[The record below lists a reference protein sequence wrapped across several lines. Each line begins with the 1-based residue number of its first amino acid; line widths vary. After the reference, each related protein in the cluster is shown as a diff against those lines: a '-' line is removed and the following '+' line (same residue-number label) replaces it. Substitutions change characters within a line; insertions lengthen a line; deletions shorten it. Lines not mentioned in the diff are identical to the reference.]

1 MPLTPAG
8 APDPHEPRHDHAE
21 HADSSAAVRPE
32 TAQAI
37 SQTLVR
43 VVKIMAAMKHH
54 APREHAA
61 VDPSH
66 YPLLFCVSGE
76 PRRVSAV
83 ADSIHSDVS
92 TVSRQVTHLVQHG
105 LLEKIGDPDDGRAQ
119 LLSLSD
125 TGRHVIDRL
134 MERRGS
140 WFEQMLSTWSD
151 EEARDFE
158 RYLTRFGDDVEA
170 FKAQLVA
177 TPAPPPVSPP
187 TPPRASPT
195 AAGHAGAPTASRPD
209 ADQKYLDTLT
219 RTNQEHARE
228 R

>member
-1 MPLTPAG
+1 MPVTPSDG
-8 APDPHEPRHDHAE
+8 PAE
-21 HADSSAAVRPE
+21 TGSTPVQPQ

-37 SQTLVR
+37 SNTLVR
-43 VVKIMAAMKHH
+43 VMKIMSAMKHH
-54 APREHAA
+54 APREHSA

-119 LLSLSD
+119 LLSLSPA
-125 TGRHVIDRL
+125 GRAVIEKL
-134 MERRGS
+134 VQRRGS
-140 WFEQMLSTWSD
+140 WFEQLMSTWTD

-158 RYLTRFGDDVEA
+158 RYLSRFGDDVET
-170 FKAQLVA
+170 FKTQVIAAPGAPLPHPA
-177 TPAPPPVSPP
+177 GSAPPAGPHNPAAPV
-187 TPPRASPT
+187 AF
-195 AAGHAGAPTASRPD
+195 RPD
-209 ADQKYLDTLT
+209 ADDHFLNTLS
-219 RTNQEHARE
+219 RTNQELARE